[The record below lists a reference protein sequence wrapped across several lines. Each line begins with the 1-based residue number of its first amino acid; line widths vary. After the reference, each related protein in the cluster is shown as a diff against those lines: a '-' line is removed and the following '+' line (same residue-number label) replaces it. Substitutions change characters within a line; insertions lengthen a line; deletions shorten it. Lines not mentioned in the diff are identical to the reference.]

1 MARSRKKILKL
12 RIYQMVS
19 WLKVVTKTMIITVR
33 LKRIESANQPRDDS
47 FTSILPSSTIPDDLL
62 YRYDV
67 FRL

>member
-1 MARSRKKILKL
+1 
-12 RIYQMVS
+12 MVS
-19 WLKVVTKTMIITVR
+19 WLKVVIKTMIITVR

-47 FTSILPSSTIPDDLL
+47 FTSKLPSSTISDNSL